1 MAKKLN
7 ITPVSS
13 DNVCVPSDILG
24 HCEEIYS
31 KFEKD
36 VKKYAPGNLAFFKFN
51 STIVENLQ
59 TLKENTGN
67 SLYIVAVYQS
77 YFKNCKGLDKIEKIT
92 KKILNKLDSLLESIG
107 SGKNASIS
115 TKGLKGLFSKKRSR
129 NEDFEKL
136 YKYFLE
142 IKTNMQTT
150 IDHNGINTK
159 FLPTNFK
166 FKILRPTS
174 GAHPDDLSENISK
187 MTKQKELLDCLNSR
201 DLTFFLESVDVS
213 ALQDNVIP
221 SYGEVVSK
229 FLEDAQI
236 EYTNF
241 YTIQHQFKELY
252 DVKGTAKGN
261 YPKQIQDMKKIY
273 KSQHDELKER
283 EKDLIMSYQCLE
295 ELSKKFAGK
304 WSKKIEGS
312 LNDIFKIKNDIDAL
326 RKDVKDA
333 NKSFRSSIFSNED
346 SANTN
351 SYESML
357 NSISISM
364 RLALTNIS
372 QSQANISSPACEYD
386 TIIKKLPSIM
396 QHFEASKLRIN
407 DCIEKAALKD
417 FNSSENGL
425 EGAIKKYNEIYT
437 NSEKKIEEIINK
449 INGLST
455 KQVKYIIDL
464 IGKEEAEKSFN
475 KLKSLTGYIGTA
487 LGVSISIAGAI
498 IGCYQKAKTVHLSM
512 M

>member
-51 STIVENLQ
+51 STIVDNLK

-107 SGKNASIS
+107 SGKDASIS

-129 NEDFEKL
+129 NKDFENL
-136 YKYFLE
+136 YNYFLE
-142 IKTNMQTT
+142 IKTKMQTT
-150 IDHNGINTK
+150 IDDNKINTK

-166 FKILRPTS
+166 FKILRQTS
-174 GAHPDDLSENISK
+174 GAHPDDLSGNISK
-187 MTKQKELLDCLNSR
+187 MTTQKELQKCLDSR
-201 DLTFFLESVDVS
+201 KLEFFLESVDVS
-213 ALQDNVIP
+213 ALQDNAIPP

-241 YTIQHQFKELY
+241 YKIQHQFKKLY
-252 DVKGTAKGN
+252 DVKGEVGENDPQPLKE
-261 YPKQIQDMKKIY
+261 MKIKY
-273 KSQHDELKER
+273 SSLQTKLKER
-283 EKDLIMSYQCLE
+283 EEDLELSFQCLE
-295 ELSKKFAGK
+295 ELSKNFNGR
-304 WSKKIEGS
+304 WSEEIKDS
-312 LNDIFKIKNDIDAL
+312 LKDILEIQKNISKL
-326 RKDVKDA
+326 SEKVKDDT
-333 NKSFRSSIFSNED
+333 KSFRSSIFSNED
-346 SANTN
+346 TDDTN
-351 SYESML
+351 SYESMIR
-357 NSISISM
+357 SISISM
-364 RLALTNIS
+364 EVTLDNIL
-372 QSQANISSPACEYD
+372 QSQANISSTREYNITREKLESLNND
-386 TIIKKLPSIM
+386 FENCKYSIDNCIK
-396 QHFEASKLRIN
+396 
-407 DCIEKAALKD
+407 KAALKD
-417 FNSSENGL
+417 LENDKNGL
-425 EGAIKKYNEIYT
+425 AKATRKYDELYKST
-437 NSEKKIEEIINK
+437 EKKSKEIINK

-455 KQVKYIIDL
+455 KQVKYIINL

-498 IGCYQKAKTVHLSM
+498 IGCYQKAKTI
-512 M
+512 

>member
-7 ITPVSS
+7 ITPISR

-31 KFEKD
+31 KFKKD

-51 STIVENLQ
+51 STIVDNLK

-129 NEDFEKL
+129 NEDFENL
-136 YKYFLE
+136 YNYFLE

-150 IDHNGINTK
+150 INHNGINTK

-174 GAHPDDLSENISK
+174 GAHPDDLSGNISK
-187 MTKQKELLDCLNSR
+187 MTTKEELQKCLNSR
-201 DLTFFLESVDVS
+201 KLEFFLESVDVS
-213 ALQDNVIP
+213 TLENAIP
-221 SYGEVVSK
+221 SYGGVVSK

-252 DVKGTAKGN
+252 DVKGEVGENDPQPLKE
-261 YPKQIQDMKKIY
+261 MKIKY
-273 KSQHDELKER
+273 SSLQTKLKER
-283 EKDLIMSYQCLE
+283 EEDLALSFQCLE
-295 ELSKKFAGK
+295 ELSKNFNGR
-304 WSKKIEGS
+304 WSEDIKDS
-312 LNDIFKIKNDIDAL
+312 LKDILEIQKNISKLSEKVKNDT
-326 RKDVKDA
+326 
-333 NKSFRSSIFSNED
+333 KSFRSSIFSNED
-346 SANTN
+346 TDDTN
-351 SYESML
+351 SYESMIR
-357 NSISISM
+357 SISISM
-364 RLALTNIS
+364 EVTLDNIL
-372 QSQANISSPACEYD
+372 QSQANISSTCEYNSTSKKLESLNKD
-386 TIIKKLPSIM
+386 FENCKYSIDNCIKKAVPKN
-396 QHFEASKLRIN
+396 FE
-407 DCIEKAALKD
+407 
-417 FNSSENGL
+417 
-425 EGAIKKYNEIYT
+425 
-437 NSEKKIEEIINK
+437 NSEIGLAKATRKYDELYKSTEKKSKEIINK

-455 KQVKYIIDL
+455 KQVKYIINL

-498 IGCYQKAKTVHLSM
+498 IGCYQKAKTI
-512 M
+512 

>member
-7 ITPVSS
+7 ITPISS

-107 SGKNASIS
+107 SEKKESKKKVSIS

-129 NEDFEKL
+129 NEDFENL
-136 YKYFLE
+136 YNDFLE

-150 IDHNGINTK
+150 IDHNKINTK

-174 GAHPDDLSENISK
+174 GAHPKDLSGEISK
-187 MTKQKELLDCLNSR
+187 ITEKDELLEKLNSR
-201 DLTFFLESVDVS
+201 ELKFFLESVDVS
-213 ALQDNVIP
+213 TLENAIP
-221 SYGEVVSK
+221 SYGGVVSK

-252 DVKGTAKGN
+252 DVKGKVRGN
-261 YPKQIQDMKKIY
+261 DPKPLKEMKIKY
-273 KSQHDELKER
+273 SSLHTKLKER
-283 EKDLIMSYQCLE
+283 EKDLALSFQCLE
-295 ELSKKFAGK
+295 ELSKNFNGR
-304 WSKKIEGS
+304 WSEDIKDS
-312 LNDIFKIKNDIDAL
+312 LKDILEIQKNISKL
-326 RKDVKDA
+326 SEKVKDGT
-333 NKSFRSSIFSNED
+333 KSFRSSIFSNED
-346 SANTN
+346 TDDTN
-351 SYESML
+351 SYESMIR
-357 NSISISM
+357 SISISM
-364 RLALTNIS
+364 EITLDNIL
-372 QSQANISSPACEYD
+372 QSQANISSTREYNI
-386 TIIKKLPSIM
+386 TRKKLESLNND
-396 QHFEASKLRIN
+396 FENCKNNIDN
-407 DCIEKAALKD
+407 CIKKAALKD
-417 FNSSENGL
+417 FKTSENGL
-425 EGAIKKYNEIYT
+425 EEAKRKYDELYKST
-437 NSEKKIEEIINK
+437 EKKSKEIINK

-455 KQVKYIIDL
+455 KQVKYIINL

-498 IGCYQKAKTVHLSM
+498 IGCYQRAKTI
-512 M
+512 

>member
-7 ITPVSS
+7 ITPISS

-129 NEDFEKL
+129 NEDFENL
-136 YKYFLE
+136 YNYFLE

-150 IDHNGINTK
+150 INHNGINTK
-159 FLPTNFK
+159 FLPNGFNFQ
-166 FKILRPTS
+166 ILTQPECT
-174 GAHPDDLSENISK
+174 HPKDLSGTISK
-187 MTKQKELLDCLNSR
+187 MNTKKELLECLDSR
-201 DLTFFLESVDVS
+201 DLTFFLESADVS
-213 ALQDNVIP
+213 TLKGNIP
-221 SYGEVVSK
+221 SYGGVVSK
-229 FLEDAQI
+229 FLEDAQT

-241 YTIQHQFKELY
+241 YMIQHQFKELY
-252 DVKGTAKGN
+252 DVKGTAKESD
-261 YPKQIQDMKKIY
+261 PEQIQKMKIIY
-273 KSQHDELKER
+273 DSQHDELKER
-283 EKDLIMSYQCLE
+283 EKDLIMSCQCLE
-295 ELSKKFAGK
+295 ELSKNFAGK

-326 RKDVKDA
+326 CKDVKNA
-333 NKSFRSSIFSNED
+333 NKSFKSSIFSNED

-357 NSISISM
+357 NSISLSM

-372 QSQANISSPACEYD
+372 QSQANISSPACKYN
-386 TIIKKLPSIM
+386 TIIKKLQSIM
-396 QHFEASKLRIN
+396 KHFKASKLRID
-407 DCIEKAALKD
+407 DCIEKAVLKD
-417 FNSSENGL
+417 FNITEGGL
-425 EGAIKKYNEIYT
+425 EEAMKKYNEIYK
-437 NSEKKIEEIINK
+437 NSEEKIEEIISRIDK
-449 INGLST
+449 LSVNR
-455 KQVKYIIDL
+455 VKYIIDHMN
-464 IGKEEAEKSFN
+464 KKEAEKSFN

-498 IGCYQKAKTVHLSM
+498 IGCYQKAKTI
-512 M
+512 